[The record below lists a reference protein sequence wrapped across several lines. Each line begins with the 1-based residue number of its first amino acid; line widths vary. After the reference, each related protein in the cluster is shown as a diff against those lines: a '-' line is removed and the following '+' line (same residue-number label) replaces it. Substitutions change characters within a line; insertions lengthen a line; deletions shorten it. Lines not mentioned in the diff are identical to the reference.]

1 MTLAQQYDNN
11 IESIADRFRQSDAVD
26 QILYDIKL
34 LRKSINLAIN
44 QEAVEDLIEEVEEYV
59 NYDEPPEYIL
69 RQIPDDVKALL
80 VRL

>member
-11 IESIADRFRQSDAVD
+11 IESIADRFRESDAVD

-44 QEAVEDLIEEVEEYV
+44 QEVVEDLIEEVEEYV
-59 NYDEPPEYIL
+59 NYDESKLY
-69 RQIPDDVKALL
+69 
-80 VRL
+80 

>member
-11 IESIADRFRQSDAVD
+11 IESIADRFRESDAVD

-44 QEAVEDLIEEVEEYV
+44 QEVVEDLIEEVEEYV
-59 NYDEPPEYIL
+59 NYDESPEYIL

>member
-11 IESIADRFRQSDAVD
+11 IESIADRFRQSEAVD

>member
-44 QEAVEDLIEEVEEYV
+44 QEVVEDLIEEVEEYV
-59 NYDEPPEYIL
+59 NYDESPEYIL
-69 RQIPDDVKALL
+69 RQIPDEVKALL